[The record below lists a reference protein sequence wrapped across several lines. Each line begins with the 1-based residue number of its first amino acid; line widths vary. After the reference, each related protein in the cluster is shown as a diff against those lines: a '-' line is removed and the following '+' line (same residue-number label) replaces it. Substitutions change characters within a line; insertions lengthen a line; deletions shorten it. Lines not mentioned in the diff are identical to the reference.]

1 MDSYLQ
7 AVSLVGDAEVF
18 LMHRKDAL
26 QSALAQLLVKK
37 KVKTA
42 QDLVQLY
49 QIPGGWVCVG
59 AHAMRLF
66 ITVDFMFES
75 LVMLTCKASINRD
88 GNYLA
93 SLTICVLFPLA
104 KWREKLSFIP

>member
-42 QDLVQLY
+42 QDLVHLY
-49 QIPGGWVCVG
+49 QIPGVCVG
-59 AHAMRLF
+59 ARSMRLF
-66 ITVDFMFES
+66 IIVDFMFES

-93 SLTICVLFPLA
+93 SLTICVLFPLT

>member
-1 MDSYLQ
+1 MFVPLLSHLNMWECGIILKMDSYLQ

-26 QSALAQLLVKK
+26 QAALAKLLVKK

-49 QIPGGWVCVG
+49 QIPGVCVCG
-59 AHAMRLF
+59 RTRLQLL
-66 ITVDFMFES
+66 ISCLKV
-75 LVMLTCKASINRD
+75 
-88 GNYLA
+88 
-93 SLTICVLFPLA
+93 
-104 KWREKLSFIP
+104 

>member
-1 MDSYLQ
+1 MDSNLQ
-7 AVSLVGDAEVF
+7 AVSLVGDAETF

-42 QDLVQLY
+42 QDLVHLY
-49 QIPGGWVCVG
+49 QIPGV
-59 AHAMRLF
+59 HMF
-66 ITVDFMFES
+66 IIVDFMFES
-75 LVMLTCKASINRD
+75 LTCKASSNSS

-93 SLTICVLFPLA
+93 
-104 KWREKLSFIP
+104 

>member
-18 LMHRKDAL
+18 LMHWKDAL
-26 QSALAQLLVKK
+26 QAALAKLLVKK

-49 QIPGGWVCVG
+49 QIPGVCV
-59 AHAMRLF
+59 
-66 ITVDFMFES
+66 
-75 LVMLTCKASINRD
+75 
-88 GNYLA
+88 
-93 SLTICVLFPLA
+93 CVCVCGRTHLQLLISCL
-104 KWREKLSFIP
+104 KV